1 MMTLTAHTVPGPAAP
16 STDARR
22 EDWLTRF
29 ARLARP
35 TYEANGLQLPDNL
48 RIGVG
53 WLGVSTLGVCWD
65 TCVTTDGATEVTIAP
80 RHDGAVMV
88 AGILSH
94 ELIHAAGIKG
104 HRKDFADAG
113 KPLGLVG
120 KPTMMCF
127 AGLDRAPDW
136 ADTIIQRLGPYPA
149 GRINLTGKI
158 ATGESDKP
166 RGSVPRGYGPSGKPK
181 QSTRMLKA
189 ECELCGLTFRIS
201 RKWAEKA
208 THCPDSWCDGHIK
221 VAV

>member
-1 MMTLTAHTVPGPAAP
+1 MPGPAAP

-35 TYEANGLQLPDNL
+35 VYAAQGLELPGNL

-65 TCVTTDGATEVTIAP
+65 TCVTTDGATEITIAP
-80 RHDGAVMV
+80 QHDDAVMV
-88 AGILSH
+88 AGILAH
-94 ELIHAAGIKG
+94 EMIHAAGIKG

-113 KPLGLVG
+113 KSLGLIG

-127 AGLDRAPDW
+127 AGLERAPDW
-136 ADTIIQRLGPYPA
+136 ADRIIQRLGPYPA
-149 GRINLTGKI
+149 GRIDLTGKI

-181 QSTRMLKA
+181 QSTRMHKA
-189 ECELCGLTFRIS
+189 ECEGCGLTFRVS
-201 RKWAEKA
+201 RRWADKV
-208 THCPDSWCDGHIK
+208 TRCPDAECKGAIK
-221 VAV
+221 VNV